1 VILMKIAVLSNVE
14 LRASLD
20 ELRKM
25 DAEIEIYIPGGYGVW
40 MQELLDENS
49 QLVSSAPELVF
60 LILDGISLF
69 ESFREDEID
78 SIFETIKSFVE
89 KHASLH
95 FFISEIDVWNR
106 QILPNDELNR
116 GKLFEWKWNR
126 AVYTLAS
133 SFERIHAFKLKE
145 LIESEGRK
153 AFYSDKLWYLGG
165 IRYSSLGHKKI
176 ADEMELLIRAYRK
189 QRKKVLVLDLDNT
202 LWGGILGEAG
212 LDGIEL
218 ADVKEGRRFKDFQTR
233 IKELKN
239 LGVLLTICSKNNVND
254 VMEAFEKH
262 KHMVLKKDDFV
273 RMKINWE
280 NKLKNIRELAEELNL
295 GLDSFVFIDD
305 NPAERELIKTSLP
318 CEVPGF
324 PIDTARLNDFAWEIY
339 KRYFYTLKVS
349 VEDVKKTEMYLKE
362 MEREKLKENVASL
375 EEYLKSLNMKMKIR
389 KLKEEDIQ
397 RAAELTQKTNQFNLT
412 TLRLTEA
419 EVRARMNDPN
429 YSVYIASVE
438 DRFGEYGKVL
448 LAFVKK
454 DYLNRTAEFENL
466 LMSCRVFGRY
476 LEDQFVGFI
485 ENELLKEGIQE
496 LRARYIPTTKNKPAQ
511 DFFDRLAYEVETFEN
526 GEKAYKLDIRK
537 AGERHGYALLEYD
550 G

>member
-1 VILMKIAVLSNVE
+1 M
-14 LRASLD
+14 
-20 ELRKM
+20 
-25 DAEIEIYIPGGYGVW
+25 
-40 MQELLDENS
+40 
-49 QLVSSAPELVF
+49 
-60 LILDGISLF
+60 
-69 ESFREDEID
+69 
-78 SIFETIKSFVE
+78 
-89 KHASLH
+89 
-95 FFISEIDVWNR
+95 
-106 QILPNDELNR
+106 
-116 GKLFEWKWNR
+116 
-126 AVYTLAS
+126 
-133 SFERIHAFKLKE
+133 ER
-145 LIESEGRK
+145 RK
-153 AFYSDKLWYLGG
+153 A
-165 IRYSSLGHKKI
+165 
-176 ADEMELLIRAYRK
+176 
-189 QRKKVLVLDLDNT
+189 T
-202 LWGGILGEAG
+202 
-212 LDGIEL
+212 
-218 ADVKEGRRFKDFQTR
+218 
-233 IKELKN
+233 
-239 LGVLLTICSKNNVND
+239 
-254 VMEAFEKH
+254 
-262 KHMVLKKDDFV
+262 
-273 RMKINWE
+273 
-280 NKLKNIRELAEELNL
+280 
-295 GLDSFVFIDD
+295 
-305 NPAERELIKTSLP
+305 
-318 CEVPGF
+318 
-324 PIDTARLNDFAWEIY
+324 
-339 KRYFYTLKVS
+339 
-349 VEDVKKTEMYLKE
+349 
-362 MEREKLKENVASL
+362 KENVASL

>member
-1 VILMKIAVLSNVE
+1 MKIAVLSNVE

>member
-1 VILMKIAVLSNVE
+1 MKIAVLSNVE

-20 ELRKM
+20 ELRRM
-25 DAEIEIYIPGGYGVW
+25 NSEVEIYTPGGYGVW

-49 QLVSSAPELVF
+49 QLVLSAPELVF
-60 LILDGISLF
+60 LILDGTSLF
-69 ESFREDEID
+69 ESFREDEIE

-106 QILPNDELNR
+106 QILPNDELDK
-116 GKLFEWKWNR
+116 GELFEWKWNR

-153 AFYSDKLWYLGG
+153 AFYNDKLWYLGG

-176 ADEMELLIRAYRK
+176 ADEMEVLIRAYRK

-218 ADVKEGRRFKDFQTR
+218 ADVKEGRRFKDFQMR
-233 IKELKN
+233 IKELKDT
-239 LGVLLTICSKNNVND
+239 GVLLTICSKNNESD

-262 KHMVLKKDDFV
+262 RHMVLKKDDFV

-280 NKLKNIRELAEELNL
+280 NKLTNIKELAEELNL
-295 GLDSFVFIDD
+295 GIDSFVFIDD

-318 CEVPGF
+318 CEVPDF

-339 KRYFYTLKVS
+339 KRYFYTLKVNI
-349 VEDVKKTEMYLKE
+349 EDVKKTEMYLKE
-362 MEREKLKENVASL
+362 MEREKFKESVANL

-389 KLKEEDIQ
+389 KLKEEDVQ

-419 EVRARMNDPN
+419 EIRARMSNPN

-454 DYLNRTAEFENL
+454 DYSSKVAEFENL

-485 ENELLKEGIQE
+485 ENELLKEGIQQVK
-496 LRARYIPTTKNKPAQ
+496 ARYIPTAKNKPAQ
-511 DFFDRLAYEVETFEN
+511 DFFDRLGYEVETFEN

-537 AGERHGYALLEYD
+537 AGERHGYAFVEYE

>member
-1 VILMKIAVLSNVE
+1 MKIAVLSNVE

-49 QLVSSAPELVF
+49 QLVLSAPELVF

-485 ENELLKEGIQE
+485 ENDLLKEGIQE

>member
-1 VILMKIAVLSNVE
+1 MKIAVLSNVE
-14 LRASLD
+14 LRAALD
-20 ELRKM
+20 ELNRM
-25 DAEIEIYIPGGYGVW
+25 NPEVEIYTPGGYGVW
-40 MQELLDENS
+40 MQELLNENS
-49 QLVSSAPELVF
+49 QLVLSTPELVF
-60 LILDGISLF
+60 LILDGTSLF

-78 SIFETIKSFVE
+78 SIFEIIKSFVE
-89 KHASLH
+89 KHGSLH

-106 QILPNDELNR
+106 QILPNDELNK

-202 LWGGILGEAG
+202 LWGGVLGEAG

-218 ADVKEGRRFKDFQTR
+218 ADVKEGRRFKDFQMR
-233 IKELKN
+233 IKELKDT
-239 LGVLLTICSKNNVND
+239 GVLLTICSKNNESD
-254 VMEAFEKH
+254 VIEAFEKH
-262 KHMVLKKDDFV
+262 RHMVLKKDDFV

-280 NKLKNIRELAEELNL
+280 NKLTNIKELAEELNL
-295 GLDSFVFIDD
+295 GIDSFVFIDD
-305 NPAERELIKTSLP
+305 NPVERELIKTSLP
-318 CEVPGF
+318 CEVPDF
-324 PIDTARLNDFAWEIY
+324 PIDTARLNDFALEIY
-339 KRYFYTLKVS
+339 KRYFYTLKVNI
-349 VEDVKKTEMYLKE
+349 EDVKKTEMYLKE
-362 MEREKLKENVASL
+362 MEREKFKESVANL

-389 KLKEEDIQ
+389 KLKEEDVQ

-419 EVRARMNDPN
+419 EIRARMSNSN

-454 DYLNRTAEFENL
+454 DYSRKVAEFENL

-485 ENELLKEGIQE
+485 ETELSKEGIQQVK
-496 LRARYIPTTKNKPAQ
+496 ARYIPTAKNKPAQ
-511 DFFDRLAYEVETFEN
+511 DFFDRLGYDVETCEN
-526 GEKAYKLDIRK
+526 GEKDYKLDIRK
-537 AGERHGYALLEYD
+537 AGERHGYAFVEYE